1 MRVQNEDPKIVRGI
15 VSALHIVVLYV
26 IEVME
31 HKSWGSR
38 PILLPASCDAGKN
51 IYILGP

>member
-1 MRVQNEDPKIVRGI
+1 
-15 VSALHIVVLYV
+15 VVLYV

-51 IYILGP
+51 NCCIVHIISRKKPFLRKSSFTILCT